1 RSRPA
6 PSLPASRSGVREG
19 KTHFRKISLVYSAE
33 PRRYSSSL
41 RATRGPPPFRL
52 VNERRVTMSFRDD
65 RAEQLLAKFAGDDPD
80 RPATGSGISRRAL
93 LGYGSGTVVVAGVG
107 LSGLLELLVHRE
119 AIAAGTVI
127 PIVGMTRE
135 PDE

>member
-1 RSRPA
+1 
-6 PSLPASRSGVREG
+6 
-19 KTHFRKISLVYSAE
+19 
-33 PRRYSSSL
+33 
-41 RATRGPPPFRL
+41 
-52 VNERRVTMSFRDD
+52 MSFSDD
-65 RAEQLLAKFAGDDPD
+65 RAEQRVAKFAGDGPG

-127 PIVGMTRE
+127 SIVGMTRE
-135 PDE
+135 IRTQRLRRR